1 MNNGVYGEHKY
12 TIPDTYSVIMLS
24 TLLKSSV
31 VRKVCDFSSKV
42 VFFRSQPSSTAVP
55 VTLKDTPFAEVI
67 KDVYKNDDSCVLSG
81 TLQRFGLKDSPLGT
95 DLLQQL
101 KKAKTFKLS
110 EDESA
115 VKAFNICSS
124 NFGVGGIT
132 PQTVYV
138 RSFYDRLL
146 KVMWRNRRAVLLGN
160 PGVSKSWFQL
170 YMMYRLVN
178 EEEYNTKL
186 IIRQRGAYTVDFYF
200 PSQGKAFTSSV
211 SSLGLVRYLKPDTS
225 VYLFE
230 PVESLIEPSY
240 SLNYGIRSFSM
251 CSPNEVRY
259 KEFCKNGAITFYMP
273 CWTLK
278 ELKSVG
284 SHVAKVN
291 PKLKDFMHP
300 QAIEERYERFGGII
314 RYVIPISKMFLD
326 NVKAEQD
333 SVLKRTKAV
342 DALVSYA
349 SIEKSD
355 DCKQIISDFILTYD
369 VEYGDK
375 YKNGMGSEEFFS
387 FRMKIASE
395 YVKSNLDGMSDHD
408 LIVTKKSEFTRDPL
422 LFNAVVY
429 NTIVNGFF
437 KWQVFDQGKW
447 IDHDWGLTKKQIV
460 NVQVKNGELIEDGE

>member
-1 MNNGVYGEHKY
+1 VH
-12 TIPDTYSVIMLS
+12 
-24 TLLKSSV
+24 
-31 VRKVCDFSSKV
+31 
-42 VFFRSQPSSTAVP
+42 
-55 VTLKDTPFAEVI
+55 
-67 KDVYKNDDSCVLSG
+67 
-81 TLQRFGLKDSPLGT
+81 
-95 DLLQQL
+95 
-101 KKAKTFKLS
+101 
-110 EDESA
+110 
-115 VKAFNICSS
+115 
-124 NFGVGGIT
+124 
-132 PQTVYV
+132 
-138 RSFYDRLL
+138 
-146 KVMWRNRRAVLLGN
+146 
-160 PGVSKSWFQL
+160 
-170 YMMYRLVN
+170 
-178 EEEYNTKL
+178 
-186 IIRQRGAYTVDFYF
+186 
-200 PSQGKAFTSSV
+200 
-211 SSLGLVRYLKPDTS
+211 
-225 VYLFE
+225 
-230 PVESLIEPSY
+230 
-240 SLNYGIRSFSM
+240 
-251 CSPNEVRY
+251 Y

-460 NVQVKNGELIEDGE
+460 NVHVKNGELRYGELIEDGEKICVKNLKPGILYRPWLEIFPVADMFFVKEREADKKKEVFAIQVTFSNKHAIKNTAYEAFYKALQLDPKTDAVTFYIVSSSRNAEGYANAIITLH